1 MADAYRVVELTADE
15 THPVRLAVL
24 RADTVRKEVDFA
36 EDHWPGALHLGVRNA
51 TDELVAVS
59 SWIPRERATHPGVPA
74 IQLRGMATMQS
85 LQGQGVGAQLV
96 EAGCARAAA
105 GGAHLVWANARD
117 AALGFYLRHGFE
129 IDSDGFIEAVTELP
143 HHVIVRMLDRP
154 AS

>member
-96 EAGCARAAA
+96 EAGCVRAAA